1 MTQAGNSLR
10 KEALQSP
17 LIVDSLSRREG
28 ENNLPPGPFMTT
40 DIRALYTRLP
50 AIDRLLR
57 DPAFSPLLAQ
67 HGHSQVVAQLRQMLD
82 EAREQISQRQT
93 LPDWSHDWLHACE
106 QRLTA
111 GQRSALRPVFNLTG
125 TVLHTNLGRA
135 IQAESAVEAV
145 ASAMRAP
152 VTLEYDLD
160 DAGRG
165 HRDRAIAD
173 LLCQITGA
181 EDACIVNNNAAAV
194 LLMLAATAS
203 GREVVVSRGELV
215 EIGGAFRIPDVMR
228 QAGCQLHEVGT
239 TNRTH
244 AKDYRQAVND
254 NTALLMKVHTS
265 NYSIEGFTKAVDEAE
280 LAAIG
285 RELDIPVVA
294 DLGSGSLVDLS
305 QYGLPKEPM
314 PQEMIAA
321 GVSLVSFSG
330 DKLLGGPQAGIIVG
344 KRALIARL
352 QSHPLKRALRA
363 DKMTLAALE
372 ATLRL
377 YQHPEVLTERLPT
390 LRLLTRPAEEIRR
403 LAERLLPD
411 LAAHYADFAV
421 SVAACQSQIGSG
433 SLPVDRLPSA
443 ALTFTPHDGRGS
455 RLEALAARW
464 RALPCP
470 VIGRIDDGRLW
481 LDLRCLEDETRFME
495 MLLR

>member
-1 MTQAGNSLR
+1 
-10 KEALQSP
+10 
-17 LIVDSLSRREG
+17 
-28 ENNLPPGPFMTT
+28 MTT
-40 DIRALYTRLP
+40 EIRALYTRLP

-57 DPAFSPLLAQ
+57 DPAVSSLLAQ
-67 HGHSQVVAQLRQMLD
+67 HGHSQVVTQLRQMLD
-82 EAREQISQRQT
+82 EAREQIRQCQT

-228 QAGCQLHEVGT
+228 QAGCQLHEVGS

-314 PQEMIAA
+314 PQEMISA

-344 KRALIARL
+344 KRALIAQL

-377 YQHPEVLTERLPT
+377 YQHPEALREKLPT

-403 LAERLLPD
+403 LAERLQPD

-455 RLEALAARW
+455 WLEALAARW

-470 VIGRIDDGRLW
+470 VIGRIYDGRLW

>member
-1 MTQAGNSLR
+1 MTS
-10 KEALQSP
+10 E
-17 LIVDSLSRREG
+17 
-28 ENNLPPGPFMTT
+28 
-40 DIRALYTRLP
+40 IRALYTRLP

-57 DPAFSPLLAQ
+57 DPAFSPLLMQYGHAQ
-67 HGHSQVVAQLRQMLD
+67 TVAQLRQMLD
-82 EAREQISQRQT
+82 EAREYIRLNQA
-93 LPDWSHDWLHACE
+93 LPDWCEAWLME
-106 QRLTA
+106 TSRRLT
-111 GQRSALRPVFNLTG
+111 QRQQSALRPVFNLTG

-135 IQAESAVEAV
+135 IQAEAAIEAV
-145 ASAMRAP
+145 TQAMRAP

-165 HRDRAIAD
+165 HRDRALAD

-194 LLMLAATAS
+194 LLMLAATAG

-228 QAGCQLHEVGT
+228 QAGCVLHEVGT

-254 NTALLMKVHTS
+254 NTGLLMKVHTS
-265 NYSIEGFTKAVDEAE
+265 NYSIEGFTKAVDEAA
-280 LAAIG
+280 LAEIG
-285 RELDIPVVA
+285 RELNIPLVA

-344 KRALIARL
+344 KKALIARL

-377 YQHPEVLTERLPT
+377 YLHPEKLAAELPT
-390 LRLLTRPAEEIRR
+390 LRLLTRQADEIR
-403 LAERLLPD
+403 LQGERMRAA
-411 LAAHYADFAV
+411 LAAHYADFDLRV
-421 SVAACQSQIGSG
+421 EPCLSQIGSG

-443 ALTFTPHDGRGS
+443 ALTLTPRDGRGS

-464 RALPCP
+464 RQLPVP
-470 VIGRIDDGRLW
+470 VIGRIYDGRLW
-481 LDLRCLEDETRFME
+481 LDLRCLEDESRFME

>member
-1 MTQAGNSLR
+1 MTS
-10 KEALQSP
+10 E
-17 LIVDSLSRREG
+17 
-28 ENNLPPGPFMTT
+28 
-40 DIRALYTRLP
+40 IRALYTRLP

-57 DPAFSPLLAQ
+57 DPAFSPLLMQYGHAQ
-67 HGHSQVVAQLRQMLD
+67 TVAQLRQMLD
-82 EAREQISQRQT
+82 EAREYIRLNQA
-93 LPDWSHDWLHACE
+93 LPDWCEAWLME
-106 QRLTA
+106 TSRRLT
-111 GQRSALRPVFNLTG
+111 QRQQSALRPVFNLTG

-135 IQAESAVEAV
+135 IQAEAAVEAV
-145 ASAMRAP
+145 TQAMRAP

-165 HRDRAIAD
+165 HRDRALAD
-173 LLCQITGA
+173 LLCRITGA

-194 LLMLAATAS
+194 LLMLAATAGGS
-203 GREVVVSRGELV
+203 EVVVSRGELV

-228 QAGCQLHEVGT
+228 QAGCVLHEVGT

-254 NTALLMKVHTS
+254 NTGLLMKVHTS
-265 NYSIEGFTKAVDEAE
+265 NYSIEGFTKAVDEAA
-280 LAAIG
+280 LAEIG
-285 RELDIPVVA
+285 RELNIPVVA

-321 GVSLVSFSG
+321 GISLVSFSG

-344 KRALIARL
+344 KKALIARL

-377 YQHPEVLTERLPT
+377 YLHPEKLAAELPT
-390 LRLLTRPAEEIRR
+390 LRLLTRQADEIR
-403 LAERLLPD
+403 LQGERMRAA
-411 LAAHYADFAV
+411 LAAHYAAFDLRV
-421 SVAACQSQIGSG
+421 EPCLSQIGSG

-443 ALTFTPHDGRGS
+443 ALTLTPRDGRGS

-464 RALPCP
+464 RQLPVP
-470 VIGRIDDGRLW
+470 VIGRIYDGRLW
-481 LDLRCLEDETRFME
+481 LDLRCLEDESRFME

>member
-1 MTQAGNSLR
+1 
-10 KEALQSP
+10 
-17 LIVDSLSRREG
+17 
-28 ENNLPPGPFMTT
+28 MTT
-40 DIRALYTRLP
+40 EIRALYTRLP

-57 DPAFSPLLAQ
+57 DPAFSSLLAQ
-67 HGHSQVVAQLRQMLD
+67 HGHSQVVTQLRQMLD
-82 EAREQISQRQT
+82 EAREQIRQCQT
-93 LPDWSHDWLHACE
+93 LPDWSHDWLSACA

-111 GQRSALRPVFNLTG
+111 SRQSALRPVFNLTG

-135 IQAESAVEAV
+135 IQAEAAVEAV
-145 ASAMRAP
+145 VSAMRAP

-280 LAAIG
+280 LAVIG
-285 RELDIPVVA
+285 RELDVPVVA

-377 YQHPEVLTERLPT
+377 YQHPEALRETLPT
-390 LRLLTRPAEEIRR
+390 LR
-403 LAERLLPD
+403 
-411 LAAHYADFAV
+411 
-421 SVAACQSQIGSG
+421 
-433 SLPVDRLPSA
+433 
-443 ALTFTPHDGRGS
+443 
-455 RLEALAARW
+455 
-464 RALPCP
+464 
-470 VIGRIDDGRLW
+470 
-481 LDLRCLEDETRFME
+481 
-495 MLLR
+495 